1 MFIVSGKDRP
11 TSISIVL
18 KERTIHAILPDNLT
32 YSLLVTVSEFI
43 AIKADRSVSF
53 LVLLEVYDAS
63 NISHYT
69 YLTIPPVLLFPFSSQ
84 FHSLDTQEM
93 SVDFVF
99 TLESLSHVSFNK
111 SSDLQPFNR
120 PMTYYWNHFLCRNI
134 KIEYPF
140 SIQIRDSNTAP
151 LFASAYLRSAS
162 SARIYPLGM
171 RITAIYDAC
180 VITQTTIGGNGD
192 GIDNDCDNKIDEEIL
207 NGKDDDGDGLI
218 DEDLVYSRVTQQH
231 KHIDMAWEYYQRK
244 KAENQQTGI
253 ASSVVSILISI
264 GVGLSG
270 VGCFIGFMFL
280 IDKLKRKLESNN
292 RVGPTA

>member
-1 MFIVSGKDRP
+1 
-11 TSISIVL
+11 
-18 KERTIHAILPDNLT
+18 
-32 YSLLVTVSEFI
+32 
-43 AIKADRSVSF
+43 
-53 LVLLEVYDAS
+53 
-63 NISHYT
+63 
-69 YLTIPPVLLFPFSSQ
+69 
-84 FHSLDTQEM
+84 
-93 SVDFVF
+93 
-99 TLESLSHVSFNK
+99 
-111 SSDLQPFNR
+111 
-120 PMTYYWNHFLCRNI
+120 MTYYWNHFLCRNI

-151 LFASAYLRSAS
+151 LFAIAYLRSAS
-162 SARIYPLGM
+162 LARIYPLGM

-218 DEDLVYSRVTQQH
+218 DEDLVYSRVTQQQ